1 MEKVKEKYAEC
12 YQRTSQTELEGETQQ
27 NTRRRYFAD
36 LSSSGGPRTFD
47 IVLAGTEPDSSSK
60 DYLTWYYCDFLEAEP
75 VGPAPPF
82 SDNNTT
88 SVEELIAWLQ
98 EFKPRTRMDAYP
110 MLQVAVVALNKII
123 HKEVLVRSQQAE
135 TLIRLK

>member
-1 MEKVKEKYAEC
+1 MEKDKAIYAEGH
-12 YQRTSQTELEGETQQ
+12 QRISQAEPEVQTQQ
-27 NTRRRYFAD
+27 TTRRRYFAD
-36 LSSSGGPRTFD
+36 LNSSGGPRAFE
-47 IVLAGTEPDSSSK
+47 IVLSGTEPDSSSR
-60 DYLTWYYCDFLEAEP
+60 DYLTWYYCDFLEVEP

-110 MLQVAVVALNKII
+110 MLQVAIVALNKII
-123 HKEVLVRSQQAE
+123 QKEVVIRSQQAE